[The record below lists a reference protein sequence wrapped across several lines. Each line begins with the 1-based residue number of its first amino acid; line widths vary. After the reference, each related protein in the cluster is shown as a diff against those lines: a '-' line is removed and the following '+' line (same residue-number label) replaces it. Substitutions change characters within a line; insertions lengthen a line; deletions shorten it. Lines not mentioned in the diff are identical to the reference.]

1 MKWLDWSLAIAAA
14 AHIFEEFVW
23 PGSFKEWWIAY
34 RPATAEHVSNRF
46 LIFINT
52 LLMVMALLIGFAIRF
67 PNGNGVA
74 AWLTLAALLF
84 SNAIFHIL
92 GAIETRRYSPG
103 MITGIFLYVPLAVFG
118 YIKFV
123 QTGRATI
130 PTAICALILGGSYHF
145 ISFARHRRRG
155 RAARAASETR
165 P

>member
-14 AHIFEEFVW
+14 THIGEEFVW
-23 PGSFKEWWIAY
+23 PGGFKEWWIAY
-34 RPATAEHVSNRF
+34 RPATAAHVTNRF
-46 LIFINT
+46 LVFINT
-52 LLMVMALLIGFAIRF
+52 LLLGMAILIAFAVRF
-67 PNGNGVA
+67 PRGNGVA

-103 MITGIFLYVPLAVFG
+103 MITGICLYMPLTVMG
-118 YIKFV
+118 YIHFV

-130 PTAICALILGGSYHF
+130 PTAICAALLGGSYHF

-155 RAARAASETR
+155 RLASRREIET
-165 P
+165 